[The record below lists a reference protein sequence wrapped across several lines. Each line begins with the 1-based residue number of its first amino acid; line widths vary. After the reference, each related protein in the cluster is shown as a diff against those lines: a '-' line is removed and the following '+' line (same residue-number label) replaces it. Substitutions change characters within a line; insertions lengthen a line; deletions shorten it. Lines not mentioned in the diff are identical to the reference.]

1 MAAETEPQR
10 IARLTPL
17 LDVLARIDALVQPVP
32 PRPVETAAALGRVLA
47 EDAVPAAGWPL
58 AATALRDGF
67 AVSSEAT
74 SDASS
79 YMPAPLAAPAPV
91 HTGDRLPPGADA
103 VAPLDVVVVR
113 GGKHA
118 IIAPVAPGDGVLAT
132 HADVAAGAPLRRTGQ
147 RLRSVDVAVLG
158 AAGLAQVSVREP
170 RIRLIL
176 ARAGDDAMLAAARG
190 IIARSLATEGAAV
203 LGDHPALGGDLAA
216 ALGDQDA
223 DAIIA
228 IGGTGSGGNDGS
240 VHALARLGR
249 VETHGIAIMPGE
261 TAAFGFVGQRPVL
274 LLPGRIDGALA
285 VWLLVGRHL
294 LAKMSGH
301 SEEIPAATARLARKV
316 ASPLGM
322 AEAVP
327 VRRRGKEVESIA
339 SGYWPL
345 HAIAQADGWIL
356 VPPDSEG
363 YPAGAEV
370 VIRPWP

>member
-1 MAAETEPQR
+1 MAETEPQR

-17 LDVLARIDALVQPVP
+17 ADVLARIGALVRPVP
-32 PRPVETAAALGRVLA
+32 PRMVEPAAALGRVLA
-47 EDAVPAAGWPL
+47 EDAVAAAGLPL
-58 AATALRDGF
+58 AAIALRDGF
-67 AVSSEAT
+67 AVSAETT

-79 YMPAPLAAPAPV
+79 YMPAPLSAPAPV
-91 HTGDRLPPGADA
+91 HTGDPLPMGSDA
-103 VAPLDVVVVR
+103 VAPLDVVVVK
-113 GGKHA
+113 GGKHD
-118 IIAPVAPGDGVLAT
+118 IIAPVAPGDGVLAA
-132 HADVAAGAPLRRTGQ
+132 HADVAAGTALRRAGQ
-147 RLRSVDVAVLG
+147 RLRSVDVAVLA
-158 AAGLAQVSVREP
+158 AAGLAHVSVREP

-176 ARAGDDAMLAAARG
+176 ARAGDDPMLTAAHDV
-190 IIARSLATEGAAV
+190 IARSLATEGAAV
-203 LGDHPALGGDLAA
+203 LSDRPGLGGDLAA

-240 VHALARLGR
+240 VRTLARLGR

-261 TAAFGFVGQRPVL
+261 TAAFGFAGQRPVL
-274 LLPGRIDGALA
+274 LLPGRIDSALA

-294 LAKMSGH
+294 LATMSGH
-301 SEEIPAATARLARKV
+301 REEIPAATAKLARKV

-322 AEAVP
+322 AEVVP
-327 VRRRGKEVESIA
+327 VRRRGKEVEPIA

-345 HAIAQADGWIL
+345 HTITHADGWIL
-356 VPPDSEG
+356 VAPDSEG